1 MNMPA
6 SSAIGDVFVLV
17 EDNQPALPEQ
27 PVEPTPP
34 ADPE

>member
-17 EDNQPALPEQ
+17 EDNQPALPEE
-27 PVEPTPP
+27 PVEPAQPQ
-34 ADPE
+34 DPE